1 MRRSLQAFVVAVA
14 TLCGAPAG
22 AVPNTKGWDGYG
34 NTRFN
39 FAVCF
44 PPAFHGQGE
53 ATNGDGQRFRTRYG
67 AELAVFGSN
76 EEPGTTLGAYLNESV
91 EDVAGKSARTT
102 YRAQKRNWLVVS
114 GVGPKGEFYIKRV
127 RREDQMLTFELIYPA
142 PLHAKYAPLAAALV
156 SCFTIGSES
165 AY

>member
-1 MRRSLQAFVVAVA
+1 MVTVA
-14 TLCGAPAG
+14 TLCCTPVG
-22 AVPNTKGWDGYG
+22 AVANTNGWGGYG
-34 NTRFN
+34 NARFN
-39 FAVCF
+39 FAICF

-53 ATNGDGQRFRTRYG
+53 ATNGDGQRFRTRDG

-114 GVGPKGEFYIKRV
+114 GVGPRGEFYIKRV
-127 RREDQMLTFELIYPA
+127 RREDQVVTFELVYPA
-142 PLHAKYAPLAAALV
+142 QLHAKYAPLAAALV

>member
-1 MRRSLQAFVVAVA
+1 MAVA

-39 FAVCF
+39 FAICF
-44 PPAFHGQGE
+44 PSAFHGQGE
-53 ATNGDGQRFRTRYG
+53 ATNGDGQRFRSRDG

-76 EEPGTTLGAYLNESV
+76 EEPGTTLDAFLKDSV
-91 EDVAGKSARTT
+91 EDVAGKGARST

-114 GVGPKGEFYIKRV
+114 EVGPKDEFYVKRV
-127 RREDQMLTFELIYPA
+127 RREDQMLTFELVYPA
-142 PLHAKYAPLAAALV
+142 LLHAKYAPLAAALV
-156 SCFTIGSES
+156 GCFTIGSRS